1 MSSHKLFID
10 RIAAVTGAK
19 SKILMDNPVAMH
31 TFVSNYIASN
41 PTIVTSIIEALPVY
55 ANTAAANADAALLSG
70 AAYKNTASLTISYK
84 A

>member
-10 RIAAVTGAK
+10 RRAAVTGAK

-31 TFVSNYIASN
+31 TFISNYIASN
-41 PTIVTSIIEALPVY
+41 PTIVTSIIDALPVY
-55 ANTAAANADAALLSG
+55 ATKAAADADPLLLSG
-70 AAYKNTASLTISYK
+70 ALYKQTDTNTISYK